1 MKQLTKFTPLLA
13 RFSTALLLVVMAMP
27 QPALAGGLI
36 GACRSFVPNVSV
48 HYTTRVHKKCF
59 WDCLTG
65 IVLNH
70 DNMKMTIVD
79 FEEPDFS
86 GSLSVAVLPND
97 SRLPSRN
104 PIGKRK
110 FADLTWA
117 SGLTGWYKIDFHGL
131 KPEHHYA
138 VVIYS
143 PDEGYGIEKPFYR
156 QCFWTDKDPKDCPPD
171 ARKNYHGVPQ
181 C

>member
-1 MKQLTKFTPLLA
+1 MKF
-13 RFSTALLLVVMAMP
+13 
-27 QPALAGGLI
+27 
-36 GACRSFVPNVSV
+36 
-48 HYTTRVHKKCF
+48 
-59 WDCLTG
+59 
-65 IVLNH
+65 
-70 DNMKMTIVD
+70 TIVD

-104 PIGKRK
+104 PIGNRTLG
-110 FADLTWA
+110 DLEYA
-117 SGLTGWYKIDFHGL
+117 AGITGWYKIRFTGL

-143 PDEGYGIEKPFYR
+143 PDDGYGIEKPFYR
-156 QCFWTDKDPKDCPPD
+156 QCFWTDDDPENCPAD
-171 ARKNYHGVPQ
+171 ARRNYHGVPQ